1 MRPKLYSLIVLAA
14 AMIFA
19 ACNGLDQPVTT
30 NAPKPQSSAV
40 GPETTYADGV
50 RRVTPAELDTLLKNG
65 QAIVLDVRNQAMY
78 DTGHIPGSKLIP
90 SGDVVNH
97 INELPRDKMIVTYC
111 S

>member
-1 MRPKLYSLIVLAA
+1 MRPKLYPLILLAA
-14 AMIFA
+14 AVIFG
-19 ACNGLDQPVTT
+19 ACNAVDQSVTN
-30 NAPKPQSSAV
+30 NAPKPQNSSV
-40 GPETTYADGV
+40 GPETTYPDGA
-50 RRVTPAELDTLLKNG
+50 RRVTPGELDTLLKNG

-90 SGDVVNH
+90 AAEVVNH